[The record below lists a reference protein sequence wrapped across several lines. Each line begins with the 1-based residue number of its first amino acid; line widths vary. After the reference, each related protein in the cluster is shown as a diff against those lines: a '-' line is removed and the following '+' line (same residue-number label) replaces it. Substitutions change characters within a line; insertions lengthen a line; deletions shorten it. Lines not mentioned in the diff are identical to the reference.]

1 MTRHTNIFPLFEF
14 QQTLKPVSGAISFM
28 KVHIPLT
35 VVCTSF
41 LERDQD
47 NDDDKIT

>member
-1 MTRHTNIFPLFEF
+1 MTRHTNIFPLSEF
-14 QQTLKPVSGAISFM
+14 QQTLKLASGVISFM

-35 VVCTSF
+35 VACTSF
-41 LERDQD
+41 LEIDQD